1 MALNQRL
8 RTLFDENEVPHHV
21 FPHREVFTAEE
32 VARTSHVA
40 GALLAKPII
49 IHESENRWYMA
60 VVSAPQHVD
69 LANIHRMTGRPR
81 GRLATEEELRRL
93 FPDCEVGAMP
103 PFGWLYGMPM
113 YIDEEFRRNDDIW
126 FQAGNHREV
135 VEMRFK
141 DYEKYAGPF
150 VGEFSLHR
158 EEAKIGN

>member
-8 RTLFDENEVPHHV
+8 RRLFDENEVSHEV

-32 VARTSHVA
+32 VARTSQVA
-40 GALLAKPII
+40 GALFAKPIV

-60 VVSAPQHVD
+60 IVSAPQHVD
-69 LANIHRMTGRPR
+69 LSTIHKMTGRRR
-81 GRLATEEELRRL
+81 GRLATEEEIRRL

-113 YIDEEFRRNDDIW
+113 YIDSEFRRNAVIW

-135 VEMRFK
+135 VQMRFA
-141 DYEKYAGPF
+141 DYERYAGPF
-150 VGEFSLHR
+150 AGEFTLHR
-158 EEAKIGN
+158 EEETVGS